1 MVANPYAT
9 VTGVDDYAWWIDAEC
24 RVEAS
29 EAFFPESRGGKP
41 LSLRSELR
49 AKAICARCPVQRQ
62 CLDAALR
69 NRETTGIW
77 GGLTAA
83 ERRDLLA
90 RLESMAVRSS

>member
-9 VTGVDDYAWWIDAEC
+9 VTGLDDDAWWTDAAC

-49 AKAICARCPVQRQ
+49 AKAICARCAVQPQ
-62 CLDAALR
+62 CLDTALR
-69 NRETTGIW
+69 NGESVGIW

-90 RLESMAVRSS
+90 RMQAAEVPSR

>member
-9 VTGVDDYAWWIDAEC
+9 VTGVDDYAWWIDAAC

-41 LSLRSELR
+41 LSLHTELK

-69 NRETTGIW
+69 NREATGIW

-83 ERRDLLA
+83 ERRDLLI
-90 RLESMAVRSS
+90 RLKSQAVPSR